1 VATAGRRYEIRVD
14 GVLDERWTEWFG
26 PELLNESDET
36 VLVGLIADQSALHG
50 VLDKVRDMVLSVID
64 MRRLPS
70 EDWTRK
76 GGRDA
81 DDVRVSWRSSCGSRG
96 QGSDRALVAGGVPD
110 RPTRHGRRPREGDRS
125 GMGGRPP
132 DRIGN
137 LSTMKGISR

>member
-1 VATAGRRYEIRVD
+1 VATAGRRATRY
-14 GVLDERWTEWFG
+14 GWTASWTERWTEWFG

-76 GGRDA
+76 AAGMKRMRIQRSKGRTERWWLEVFPTDPRDTDVVRAKAIDRGWA
-81 DDVRVSWRSSCGSRG
+81 DDR
-96 QGSDRALVAGGVPD
+96 
-110 RPTRHGRRPREGDRS
+110 
-125 GMGGRPP
+125 
-132 DRIGN
+132 RIG
-137 LSTMKGISR
+137 SGTCRR